1 MKTTI
6 TSLIP
11 QSSILNPQSS
21 IPKRVGV
28 FDSGVGGLTVVKS
41 LLEHKLFDEIIYYGD
56 TARVPYGPKDPA
68 TITRYSLEALE
79 FFKNFDIDLMITACN
94 SVSAHALPELR
105 AKAEFDVHGVIEP
118 GILALK
124 NVDLPLSSKI
134 LILGTKATIGSGLYQ
149 RGISELGF
157 KHIEAVATSLFV
169 PIVEEGIFNGEVLQS
184 SLKYYLSSVKHPD
197 AIILGCTHFPLIA
210 EAIGNFFDG
219 KPLLIHS
226 GEAVAEYLEK
236 SGCLRHNAKETELK
250 IFASENPEGL
260 KLIAKKWL
268 FGD

>member
-1 MKTTI
+1 MREHNISKT
-6 TSLIP
+6 
-11 QSSILNPQSS
+11 
-21 IPKRVGV
+21 PKRVGV
-28 FDSGVGGLTVVKS
+28 FDSGAGGLTVVKS

-68 TITRYSLEALE
+68 TITRYALEALE

-105 AKAEFDVHGVIEP
+105 AKAEFDVYGVIEP
-118 GILALK
+118 GVLALK
-124 NVDLPLSSKI
+124 NADLPLSSHI
-134 LILGTKATIGSGLYQ
+134 LILGTKATVGSGLYQ
-149 RGISELGF
+149 RGIYELGF

-169 PIVEEGIFNGEVLQS
+169 PIVEEGIFGGEVLQS
-184 SLKYYLSSVKHPD
+184 ALKHYLGSVKQPD

-210 EAIGNFFDG
+210 DSICNFFPNR
-219 KPLLIHS
+219 PLLIHS
-226 GEAVAEYLEK
+226 GEAIAEYLENNGC
-236 SGCLRHNAKETELK
+236 SGYGKRDSQLK

-268 FGD
+268 FG